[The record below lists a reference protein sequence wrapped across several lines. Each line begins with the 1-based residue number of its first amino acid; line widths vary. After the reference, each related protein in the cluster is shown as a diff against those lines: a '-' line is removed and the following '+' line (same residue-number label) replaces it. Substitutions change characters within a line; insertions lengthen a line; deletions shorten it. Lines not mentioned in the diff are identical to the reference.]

1 MVVLSVS
8 AVGLGGAL
16 PLIRCLIPKKLRGST
31 VLCWDRNYANRP
43 EVMSNDF
50 DSVFILLV

>member
-1 MVVLSVS
+1 VVVLSVS

-16 PLIRCLIPKKLRGST
+16 PLIRCLILKKLRGST
-31 VLCWDRNYANRP
+31 VLGWDRNDANRP
-43 EVMSNDF
+43 EVIPNDF